1 MKLSKRQ
8 KFPFGSSFNKADFI
22 KWVHLAGS
30 QFSQLL
36 KLRVVL
42 SALTWNYLQRTRE
55 RDREKMSALCLGG
68 KPCECMVMI
77 WFLIDI
83 CLAFKLFPLIGVHLC
98 LLDGIF
104 IRKTYWG
111 KLKSTL
117 GRMQVHSVIIIA
129 LMTRSKKPAGSNH
142 LKLYWQNSSHLL
154 LVFC

>member
-8 KFPFGSSFNKADFI
+8 KLPFGSSRKCLADFT

-36 KLRVVL
+36 KLRVVF
-42 SALTWNYLQRTRE
+42 SAFTWNYLQRTRE
-55 RDREKMSALCLGG
+55 RGREKMSALCLGG

-83 CLAFKLFPLIGVHLC
+83 YLAFKLFPLIGVHLC

-111 KLKSTL
+111 KLIIHLGKNAGAFCDYNSINDSEAKSQLVLITWSFTDKT
-117 GRMQVHSVIIIA
+117 VH
-129 LMTRSKKPAGSNH
+129 T
-142 LKLYWQNSSHLL
+142 YY
-154 LVFC
+154 